1 MFAYFKNDNDYL
13 GAVFCVLINGSRW
26 HECPNLRQYERIKST
41 KKLVSLRKAKAM
53 PAYFVHNLTLC
64 RY

>member
-1 MFAYFKNDNDYL
+1 MFAYFKNTND
-13 GAVFCVLINGSRW
+13 VICVKIMGSRW
-26 HECPNLRQYERIKST
+26 HECPNLRYYERIKST

>member
-1 MFAYFKNDNDYL
+1 MFAYFKNDNDYI
-13 GAVFCVLINGSRW
+13 GAFFCVQIKGARW
-26 HECPNLRQYERIKST
+26 HECPDLRHHERIKST

-53 PAYFVHNLTLC
+53 PAYYVHNLTLH